1 MTGRGRYARSRAGR
15 APANLTPHTAVV
27 EAHTIA
33 AGWLTLR
40 PEATLRKRLIHRGIR
55 VEAWVGS
62 MLSAELT
69 TMPH

>member
-1 MTGRGRYARSRAGR
+1 M
-15 APANLTPHTAVV
+15 

-55 VEAWVGS
+55 VDAWVGS